1 MELSKIC
8 QLFTAFTGMT
18 PEEALEQL
26 DLIRIS
32 ISEVENSLKPGID
45 LNQHLSILNYA
56 AAAIA
61 FYRYSVIAA
70 NTGGIQSI
78 RSGETTIGAD
88 PAAAVEIAAAIRDE
102 FLALAAP
109 LMVDRRFGFQAV

>member
-1 MELSKIC
+1 M
-8 QLFTAFTGMT
+8 TGMT
-18 PEEALEQL
+18 TEEALEQV
-26 DLIRIS
+26 DLLRLS
-32 ISEVENSLKPGID
+32 IAEVESSLKTGVD
-45 LNQHLSILNYA
+45 RRQNAQVLSYA

-61 FYRYSVIAA
+61 FYRYSVMMA

-109 LMVDRRFGFQAV
+109 LLQDKRFGFQAV

>member
-1 MELSKIC
+1 MELSKVC
-8 QLFTAFTGMT
+8 QLFAAFTGMT
-18 PEEALEQL
+18 AEEALEQL
-26 DLIRIS
+26 DLIRLS
-32 ISEVENSLKPGID
+32 IAEVESSLKPGID
-45 LNQHLSILNYA
+45 PKEHAHVLSYA
-56 AAAIA
+56 AAATA

-70 NTGGIQSI
+70 NTGGLQSI

-109 LMVDRRFGFQAV
+109 LLTDRRFGFQAI